1 MDYTISGARWRPIL
15 IVIAALALVACG
27 SSLTAEERLT
37 RAEQSLAG
45 GNAASAAIHL
55 RNVLQEDPTNIPA
68 RIMLAE
74 AAGQSGDFDTAAKE
88 FQRAVD
94 LGGDV
99 DTFRVPFAE
108 ALVRIGAMDRALQV
122 TDVATA
128 DSTPTLRYWRALA
141 LLGTGDVAQA
151 RQDLEALADDPD
163 NAMRAQVGLARIKLV
178 EGEPSAAL
186 AMLEPLA
193 QEASGFSDYWQVRAL
208 SSALAGDHEQ
218 AAKAF
223 SMAAATVLD
232 SMGLQ
237 RLRYQ
242 AGEIESLLALGRL
255 EQAREKATALYNL
268 ADKHPLTNYLMARVE
283 LQSGNPQQALAH
295 GQAMLASQP
304 NASVAH
310 MLVGAAH
317 LALEQASQAERHLER
332 AVSEDPANVNA
343 RRLLAQLR
351 LGLQSPDG
359 ALEALGPMTAGTVD
373 PGLAQL
379 AGVAS
384 VRAGDAESAVSI
396 FRRQVEQDPSDDQA
410 RSLLAVSLMAA
421 GRIEEALAEL
431 AQVSGADAAVRQR
444 ADLIEVS
451 AHLQA
456 GSMPAARATASTLAN
471 ERPTDA
477 SLRSV
482 LGGLFLSAGHADDA
496 RSWFEDSLRIEPGNI
511 AAQFNLGR
519 IEAATGNLRAA
530 RSQFMGVVEADA
542 NNSAALAAVAQLD
555 WFAGERDRALQFLE
569 QARAANPR
577 DSASRILL
585 ANYLRE
591 TGRPSE
597 AASVASEAVAI
608 APESAAAHD
617 ALGRAR
623 LAADAREALAS
634 FREAHRLEPGAPS
647 YLVNVARAEL
657 ALGEVDAGRA
667 SLVNAL
673 ALDPEYLPALSALV
687 ELERRRGRVDAARQ
701 YFTRLERAA
710 PAGSPAVEQTR
721 GELLLAEGEAGAAE
735 RAFQLALEGGAGRR
749 AVAGIHDARRRGS
762 GGDPAE
768 PLLDWLRGQPDD
780 SVIRALLAD
789 YRLMQAD
796 HVAAIE
802 EYERLVAAAPE
813 NALYLNNLAWL
824 YDDAQDPRAIELAER
839 AHRVAPDNPMIADTL
854 GWIKYKQG
862 DVDGA
867 LALIRAAA
875 AAAPQVGEIQYHLA
889 VLLAETGDA
898 DGARAAARR
907 VLAEAGAAN
916 YHEAAQKLLDRL
928 AQE

>member
-1 MDYTISGARWRPIL
+1 MDYTISRSRWRPIL
-15 IVIAALALVACG
+15 ILISALALVACG
-27 SSLTAEERLT
+27 AKLTAEERLT
-37 RAEQSLAG
+37 RAERSLADG
-45 GNAASAAIHL
+45 DAAAASIDL
-55 RNVLQEDPTNIPA
+55 RNVLQEDPTNIAA
-68 RIMLAE
+68 RILLAE
-74 AAGQSGDFDTAAKE
+74 AAAKSGDFDTAAKE

-94 LGGDV
+94 LGGDIE
-99 DTFRVPFAE
+99 TFRVPFAE
-108 ALVRIGAMDRALQV
+108 ALVRVGATDRALQV
-122 TDVATA
+122 TDLDTA
-128 DSTPTLRYWRALA
+128 DSTPALRYWRALA
-141 LLGTGDVAQA
+141 LLDKGDVAQA
-151 RQDLEALADDPD
+151 RQALEALTEDPD
-163 NAMRAQVGLARIKLV
+163 NAMRAQVGLARIALA
-178 EGEPSAAL
+178 EGEPAQAL
-186 AMLEPLA
+186 ALLDPIADDARE
-193 QEASGFSDYWQVRAL
+193 SSDYWHARAIASAL
-208 SSALAGDHEQ
+208 SGEHE
-218 AAKAF
+218 AAAEAF

-232 SMGLQ
+232 SLGTQ

-242 AGEIESLLALGRL
+242 AGEVESLLALGRL
-255 EQAREKATALYNL
+255 EQAREKATALYNR

-283 LQSGNPQQALAH
+283 LQSGNPRQALAH

-310 MLVGAAH
+310 MIVGAAH
-317 LALEQASQAERHLER
+317 LALEQATQAERHLER
-332 AVSEDPANVNA
+332 AVSADPNNVNA

-359 ALEALGPMTAGTVD
+359 ALEALGPMTADTVD

-421 GRIEEALAEL
+421 GRIEEARAEL
-431 AQVSGADAAVRQR
+431 AQVSGADAAMRQR

-456 GSMPAARATASTLAN
+456 GSMPEARATASALASG
-471 ERPTDA
+471 RPADA

-496 RSWFEDSLRIEPGNI
+496 RSWFEDSLRIEPANS

-519 IEAATGNLRAA
+519 IEAATGNLAAA
-530 RSQFMGVVEADA
+530 RELFMGVIEANP

-569 QARAANPR
+569 QARSANPG

-591 TGRPSE
+591 TGRDDE
-597 AASVASEAVAI
+597 AREVASEAVMI
-608 APESAAAHD
+608 SPESAAAHD
-617 ALGRAR
+617 ALGRAWVT
-623 LAADAREALAS
+623 ADAQEALAS
-634 FREAHRLEPGAPS
+634 FREAHRLEPTAPS

-657 ALGEVDAGRA
+657 ALGEADAGR
-667 SLVNAL
+667 STLVNAL

-687 ELERRRGRVDAARQ
+687 DLERRRGRLSAARQ
-701 YFTRLERAA
+701 YFARLERAA
-710 PAGSPAVEQTR
+710 PAGNPAVEQIR
-721 GELLLAEGEAGAAE
+721 GELLLVEGEADAAE

-749 AVAGIHDARRRGS
+749 AVVGIHEARRRGS
-762 GGDPAE
+762 AGDPAD
-768 PLLDWLRGQPDD
+768 PLHDWLRDQPDD
-780 SVIRALLAD
+780 QAIRALLAD
-789 YRLMQAD
+789 YRLVQGD
-796 HVAAIE
+796 HDAAIE
-802 EYERLVAAAPE
+802 EYERLVVAAPE

-824 YDDAQDPRAIELAER
+824 YDQADDPRAVELAER

-854 GWIKYKQG
+854 GWIKYKKG
-862 DVDGA
+862 DVEGA
-867 LALIRAAA
+867 LALIREAA
-875 AAAPQVGEIQYHLA
+875 AAAPRVGEIQYHLA

-898 DGARAAARR
+898 DGAREAARR

-916 YHEAAQKLLDRL
+916 YHEQAQALLDRL